1 MQVLKKFG
9 FFSLI
14 LLFAGINLHAQTV
27 ENCSTNKT
35 GSVEKKDPIEFIHNH
50 VLKASASN
58 PVGNVKV
65 IYTNSAKKTN
75 KSNPVVTPQ
84 QDDKKTATVLK
95 PTIEKTKAVAQL
107 KSKETNTTSDVEA
120 EKPQSQ
126 PQVMLIERKTI
137 PFVSIPSTTAV
148 NNDLASSRTV
158 TKTIEPKEEEQSF
171 GSSMMEWV
179 KDKYSVMIDVLPNQ
193 ISNVMLYRFIDDW
206 YGVKYRMGGTSKK
219 GVDCSAFVQTLYKY
233 VFGMDLLRTA
243 CLQFNSA
250 ELIKNPADLKEG
262 DLVFFRV
269 NSSRISH
276 VGVYLRNNFFVHS
289 ASSKGVS
296 IANLNNVY
304 WSKYFAGGGRINR
317 KL

>member
-14 LLFAGINLHAQTV
+14 ILLAGMNLHAQTV
-27 ENCSTNKT
+27 ENCPSTKP
-35 GSVEKKDPIEFIHNH
+35 SVLEKKDPIEFIHNH

-65 IYTNSAKKTN
+65 IYNNSAQ
-75 KSNPVVTPQ
+75 KSTKATPVAPTQ
-84 QDDKKTATVLK
+84 QDDKKNTVAAK
-95 PTIEKTKAVAQL
+95 QINDKTKAIAQN
-107 KSKETNTTSDVEA
+107 KSKEAIVTAVAEVE
-120 EKPQSQ
+120 KCQ
-126 PQVMLIERKTI
+126 PQVMLIERVTI
-137 PFVSIPSTTAV
+137 PYVRIPSGVAV
-148 NNDLASSRTV
+148 NNDLATSRTV
-158 TKTIEPKEEEQSF
+158 TKTVEPKQEEPSF

-179 KDKYSVMIDVLPNQ
+179 KDKYSCMIDVLPNQ

-250 ELIKNPADLKEG
+250 EIIKNPADLKEG